1 MALSARTAT
10 ARALAQAIIEA
21 RNEQYKAAEARFRAA
36 LTRARDT
43 FRVEIAAID
52 QEMRRRLAEALA
64 TDENPGEDD
73 PDPGPATSPAGTIN
87 PTPDITEQS
96 EQ

>member
-52 QEMRRRLAEALA
+52 TEMRRRLAEALA

-73 PDPGPATSPAGTIN
+73 SDPGPPTSPAGTIN
-87 PTPDITEQS
+87 PAPQTAEQS

>member
-52 QEMRRRLAEALA
+52 SEMRRRLAEALA
-64 TDENPGEDD
+64 TEDD
-73 PDPGPATSPAGTIN
+73 PAEDDHEPGPATSPAGTIN
-87 PTPDITEQS
+87 PITETAEQS